1 MDRVAAII
9 PAFNEERTIGDVV
22 GAVRRCPLVDD
33 VIVVSDGSRDA
44 TGWAARQHG
53 ARVIELFEN
62 LGKGGAIAAGLGAT
76 SARFILLLDGDL
88 VGLTTQHV
96 EDLLRPVLAGTAAV
110 SIGRIK
116 RDFIQALF
124 PNFSGQRALR
134 REVLEAIPHLEN
146 TGFGV
151 EAVLS
156 RHLKWSGLHA
166 CTVSL
171 GHLTHVPK
179 QEKHGLLR
187 GYVAK
192 CKATWQIAKWSGRY
206 GRAKA

>member
-1 MDRVAAII
+1 MPRVAAII

-22 GAVRRCPLVDD
+22 GAVRACVLVND

-44 TGWAARQHG
+44 TVLAARQHG
-53 ARVIELFEN
+53 VRVIELSEN
-62 LGKGGAIAAGLGAT
+62 LGKGGAIAAGLQST
-76 SARFILLLDGDL
+76 SAQIILLLDGDL
-88 VGLTTQHV
+88 VGLTTHHV
-96 EDLLRPVLAGTAAV
+96 EDLLRPVLTGMAEV
-110 SIGRIK
+110 SIGQIK
-116 RDFIQALF
+116 RDLMQTLF

-134 REVLEAIPHLEN
+134 REVLEAIPNLEN
-146 TGFGV
+146 TGFGI

-156 RHLKWSGLHA
+156 RHVKSSGLRT

-171 GHLTHVPK
+171 GHLRHVPK

-187 GYVAK
+187 GYVGK
-192 CKATWQIAKWSGRY
+192 LKATWQIAKWSGRN